1 MSNKAIG
8 IVAYITIIGW
18 LIALIIHKGKDDK
31 STAAGFH
38 IEQSLGLIITA
49 IAAAIL
55 GQILA
60 SIAAIF
66 GLIMLVVNLAILVLW
81 VLGLLNAINE
91 KQEPIPLIGPIF
103 QGKFGFINS

>member
-18 LIALIIHKGKDDK
+18 LIALIVHKGKDDK
-31 STAAGFH
+31 SAAAGFH
-38 IEQSLGLIITA
+38 IEQSLGLILTA
-49 IAAAIL
+49 IAVSIV

-60 SIAAIF
+60 SILGILGLLMMIVNL
-66 GLIMLVVNLAILVLW
+66 GLIVLW
-81 VLGLLNAINE
+81 VIGLINAINE
-91 KQEPIPLIGPIF
+91 KQEPIPLIGPFF

>member
-31 STAAGFH
+31 SPAAGFH

-49 IAAAIL
+49 IAVAII
-55 GQILA
+55 GQVLI
-60 SIAAIF
+60 SIAGIF
-66 GLIMLVVNLAILVLW
+66 GLIMMIVNLGVLVLW
-81 VLGLLNAINE
+81 VLGLINAINE
-91 KQEPIPLIGPIF
+91 KQEPIPLIGPFF

>member
-18 LIALIIHKGKDDK
+18 IIAFIVHKGKDDK
-31 STAAGFH
+31 SPQAGFH

-49 IAAAIL
+49 VAVSII
-55 GQILA
+55 GQILT
-60 SIAAIF
+60 SIIGIL
-66 GLIMLVVNLAILVLW
+66 GLLFMIVNLGVLVLW
-81 VLGLLNAINE
+81 VIGLINAINE